1 MFNPLTQESEQLDLS
16 PITNALDSV
25 RRAVIANTGQ
35 ESIEVSNFDEVRLAI
50 KKEIAVL
57 VDKLKPL
64 MLDMCKAMPEMP
76 SEMRVSN
83 FPKMEVMPETMTVS
97 NLSELGDL
105 LTRLITSV
113 EAININPVV
122 NVPAPIVNMPEQM
135 APVVNIPPMPMQ
147 MPLDLS
153 PILAK
158 LDPLKLL
165 SRDPNKPITVRMS
178 DGRSFI
184 DAIANVLKDNGEKM
198 ATMVS
203 TSYGL
208 TKDEYKAA
216 TVENDATVGH
226 TFFKALSDGVAVQM
240 NASSII
246 IRYVDISVT
255 NGPVAVGFDNTVLVT
270 SGSEVGVLL
279 YPANLPHRIY
289 TRNISNIWISGANGR
304 RVCYNYYV

>member
-105 LTRLITSV
+105 LTRLIQSV
-113 EAININPVV
+113 ESINVSPIV
-122 NVPAPIVNMPEQM
+122 NVPAPIVNIPEQM

-153 PILAK
+153 PILQR

-208 TKDEYKAA
+208 SKDEMSSLNNQWEDPTTPYKIADK
-216 TVENDATVGH
+216 DA
-226 TFFKALSDGVAVQM
+226 D
-240 NASSII
+240 AS
-246 IRYVDISVT
+246 
-255 NGPVAVGFDNTVLVT
+255 P
-270 SGSEVGVLL
+270 
-279 YPANLPHRIY
+279 
-289 TRNISNIWISGANGR
+289 
-304 RVCYNYYV
+304 NYYGFTDAHGDWYIMKETISAGADTYRYAKGSTGYIAAWTGRASLTFDYFDVVF